1 MAQDKRVFTGGMDKD
16 SEPRLI
22 KQGDYRDAKNIR
34 NIASSDGTSGSVENI
49 EGTQEVNYNFID
61 ESETVVEIIE
71 EEVIEEPPVPQTH
84 YYQDIIL
91 TGRQET
97 GGYYAVNQVRNTF
110 VTPNNPNAISIDAW
124 PVGIFPSWSDG
135 DFANAE
141 FLYTDTAA
149 AIYANFNPEN
159 GLHSQNIPLLHYNS
173 GTEMTGHSEV
183 YYIPSFSYNDSFDY
197 IPLTPDIQMNG
208 TSTIIIRIIAD
219 QPNLDF
225 KIDFFSNA
233 FQQSGSGLWS
243 NTVDDF
249 PPYGQ
254 LNIQQT
260 EGVFTKINLGCWNS
274 FIVVE
279 GGFGVDPIDPEDGG
293 PIGVDDP
300 FSGGGAV
307 TEVQMTIT
315 GINPTTPQD
324 PQNEFKI
331 FSIIENGNGTI
342 QALPFAQNVFDQF
355 ESDFNSGDLF
365 EFDGDQTEIAASLHD
380 KLSVP
385 FSTQIYVSGSTSAST
400 HTISTLNNNVAT
412 SFGAN
417 TQLGVVRSSN
427 LSATASA
434 SNFYN
439 LESYNSL
446 SSFSSYRSSGIN
458 FINANSSV
466 SILNDSITIESPVR
480 GSFNREVFF
489 PVPLGGMVKG
499 DIYRIEANI
508 STFSS
513 SGNSITFQTQDG
525 KNVSPAVTST
535 NSSFSFQFEAQGNN
549 QLFKLVVANDFAEQ
563 DTIVMSN
570 VSIRQFRNPETEL
583 IVIFRASYGFDLV
596 FSTDA
601 ATAISDYQAGTSQ
614 RDLAWFDGVDVN
626 LNQTTQYGS
635 GYDNLL
641 EDIANYDTQVAQ
653 LQGTIAGLQGQL
665 TSLITEYNSTI
676 SFLNFASEMDSAEAI
691 GSYNLITMG
700 AFNLESVI
708 ANNDETLAGLFQVLE
723 GIGDG
728 SYEEGYTTGV
738 ESQASIIA
746 GLQSDLAVAIE
757 NAENTN
763 TTVINALG
771 QNLITNG
778 DFGDSS
784 GISSFPFT
792 MSLND
797 GSNGWIHYN
806 DPANFGS
813 GALTSGEV
821 VAITTTEGS
830 SILKMARGAIA
841 NDSMT
846 AAAAFNNTTES
857 LDITEPGKFYR
868 LSFDVV
874 KSVAAGSS
882 DAGNE
887 ENSELSYYD
896 GGSSWITIGSVS
908 SGDQKTIYYES
919 TGLKFAIRLSE
930 NLREVH
936 LDNFNLQEISADSID
951 DYQNLLIQ
959 NEAANAELAQIQEA
973 VNEAIGSV
981 QPTTFGGVQDLIQ
994 AYQQASASANEIS
1007 SELGDLITL
1016 LNSASFSNE
1025 EVQGNITDQIA
1036 ILEDAI
1042 QAVVD
1047 IDSNIS
1053 SNSSYSDI
1061 IGFVSAASA
1070 VSSDYTVLV
1079 DSITELQQ
1087 TVGGI
1092 VTAGAGEE
1100 FLNPEGYAITSPTVL
1115 GDYALYQTQLD
1126 AMTGHVQSLL
1136 NMLSG
1141 LATAN
1146 SGLLSDLAQQTQ
1158 DAQDA
1163 ADAAATQFASD
1174 LAAANAETQAA
1185 QEALAAAQAAAD
1197 AAYLFGY
1204 NDSSLEANQ
1213 QLEVA
1218 LTNLN
1223 AATATLEGVN
1233 PNIAAAQENLTSLID
1248 IAYNLQNQLDST
1260 TPEDG
1265 ISQSDVDAAIAN
1277 GEEIAQTLQLAL
1289 DAAITNLP
1297 LTNLISNGDF
1307 ANNSLENV
1315 NIFNSSSETTWS
1327 IEDESLLLSN
1337 PGYALNQ
1344 SVAGSS
1350 SYVEMLSSTLTQGNY
1365 IFSYDIP
1372 GSGAPQVKLR
1382 EIIGGSSPEINIG
1395 DPIIQGTS
1403 VIHTFAFTPSDP
1415 SGSTAKLRMFGQSF
1429 DGTVDNISL
1438 VKLPDNVTLTDTI
1451 ISQMT
1456 TDYQS
1461 IQQLIVQQA
1470 VSIANMFSED
1480 QLNDKYEEGFADG
1493 AASVDITSDNQAV
1506 SDQAYLYGYN
1516 DGQLS
1521 INPDNLFT
1529 QDEIEDLEQEAYLQG
1544 ITDAGNADFDSVNE
1558 LIANAMNSSVYF
1570 QGMHL
1575 EVSADIIALLGLLTN
1590 LSNGA
1595 QDFTATTLAAALGD
1609 LSLISTVS
1617 EGYINDYNAEY
1628 TQNVSNINEII
1639 TIIQQQL
1646 LTLEQNPVQSN
1657 NVNEEFSFV
1666 LYGDVDLEV
1675 DSDGSTNIFNGQGN
1689 FANVNQ
1695 GQAIRLVYWNENVP
1709 THQAPNVS
1717 RYIELVPNSG
1727 SSFASGILNSCHLF
1741 DNTESHISGGT
1752 YSSLGP
1758 HDHIRVIGSGTDN
1771 VSILKLSIKNFNVD
1785 NLAMSTITGPT
1796 IADDYEFIDSNNE
1809 DLDRGFHFTISV
1821 LAGDPDWQFGLS
1833 HDNNLI
1839 SGSNLSGGSLTHVN
1853 LASGSHTEGGNASE
1867 VSETNL
1873 LTGTSANET
1882 FETNGGFATSS
1893 PEGTTTPWVY
1903 SSSSD
1908 YWQHASSR
1916 IAFNDDFLT
1925 KSVTLDPNT
1934 TYEVVFNCWCHFASY
1949 DPAQARNFSVDL
1961 GDTSLG
1967 QSSSSYNQTST
1978 SLWDPNNP
1986 VYEGGRRRWDAEPGS
2001 TVSVINDFSSPSDG
2015 SASNNHKVVITTGPN
2030 YTANILRI
2038 YGATTNNAPRVG
2050 GFTGRIDNIG
2060 IRKIE
2065 SASNS
2070 TVTYDV
2076 NLLYERTATSSL
2088 RSQLSGPL
2096 YNRSRILNGSARRV
2110 VKDKLTGITRERPI
2124 VAGGYK
2130 CIGSYEDKPK
2140 NRVYY
2145 FVYNEN
2151 TQRKYDC
2158 ILEYNLM
2165 NDSIQT
2171 VYQDDRPSSDNSQNN
2186 ILNFSDHR
2194 LITGVNKID
2203 DILYWTDNL
2212 NRPRKIN
2219 VELAKQNEKNINNPR
2234 FIFKDAYYKSS
2245 LETVYIGI
2253 GPNSHPFE
2261 VGDHIY
2267 AQLGSIAGPAATGIN
2282 GYSEILGVVRKPSA
2296 GTTFN
2301 VSEGSATVNAS
2312 TGHNLDD
2319 FAGDWIGILDN
2330 NFPIYYQ
2337 ISSVAQNT
2345 ITLASPYNGGNNTAA
2360 LPVQFNGENAVG
2372 LITNSPWPGAFTP
2385 VDGVIL
2391 YADPYSDIRLTNA
2404 YSPLISFG
2412 TYEDKMRYFD
2422 VVKHQPTHRPTL
2434 NLSVDVSFAA
2444 NNILDNVFQFKYRY
2458 VHKDDEQTSYSPIS
2472 DVAIDP
2478 MFALNSAVDAE
2489 DYGAIANKITITYDD
2504 TIADVKDI
2512 EIVARKG
2519 NNGEFVLVDTLTNNF
2534 IKYLKKVK
2542 NNYLPE
2548 YQFTDIQSSIKFY
2561 NNGTYPFVDKKDSDK
2576 LYDVVPK
2583 LAKAQTILS
2592 NNRLAYGNVL
2602 EGYDNTRLI
2611 ANSGYSFE
2619 EGTALEAG
2627 TVNITY
2633 NGSAGGSS
2641 QFSLGGN
2648 DGYSS
2653 YDPELDFSSINLS
2666 PDSQQQLSLSL
2677 GFFTQAYNNNGGEV
2691 SRRAGSLVGN
2701 YNMTGFGDIDS
2712 FCNEVV
2718 SQINSGN
2725 FEGGCSI
2732 SGGGSGVWVG
2742 DNPNNPTLYYMGFFS
2757 NTEAVTAS
2765 YLGGGIVRIL
2775 FTAAG
2780 QNNSSGYG
2788 TNVFGGT
2795 PSFSNFEDQ
2804 NNSYFTSGNGG
2815 LSSFKTGAFHNFGVA
2830 YFDETNR
2837 CSFVNTAPDYQ
2848 GVTAPGGVPL
2858 NGTRPYNKFFTESAG
2873 TPANTPSTVDINIYS
2888 QPPIWATNYQFYYT
2902 GNTTIDEFIQMMF
2915 VGAKV
2920 ATDSNDKQ
2928 IYLNMGALKG
2938 KDWSYNQANNSQ
2950 IDYNYVAGDRIR
2962 FISFDPG
2969 NGRQT
2974 FGEYIDLEIAGMD
2987 LYIGEDGDPFS
2998 VDSETEG
3005 FYLRINDPGNS
3016 AVLTES
3022 GTISIAHSGFS
3033 YGSSGYEKLIAE
3045 IYRPKKDL
3053 DEDLMVYYEIGDKIP
3068 IKSPGTSSRTHGG
3081 TAPQSQLFNF
3091 NKEIGDYISDSPAT
3105 VRLSSGDIYFK
3116 PRNMAT
3122 ETDGSPQEVFF
3133 PEDYYL
3139 NDFHRTNHYSRG
3151 RVNVVNNNSAERRLE
3166 ASVYFSETYSS
3177 TGSVNGLSSFN
3188 PANSPYF
3195 DYNKDF
3201 GSIQALKMRDND
3213 LLIFHES
3220 KVGRVLVQK
3229 DILNTASG
3237 EGLVSLSTNVI
3248 GNYVNLY
3255 KGEYGCCLQ
3264 PESIVGFGNIFYF
3277 IDIKRGAALRLS
3289 ADGLTVTSDQGMRD
3303 YFRDIGEMYVI
3314 NDPEV
3319 SQIENPFSI
3328 VAGYDPKYDEYIVT
3342 FPNVLDERKNLWG
3355 KDFVRWDSEKDK
3367 YQNKETQVLYESQ
3380 TLAFNERTNRWTS
3393 FYDFYPDYYGRV
3405 GRQFIGFK
3413 EGRLYKH
3420 NMTDRLY
3427 QDLYINNDDYLA
3439 SKGNSKYNSF
3449 YGQQFDSHIE
3459 FPFNTEPSSVKSF
3472 NAISLEGDA
3481 KLFASMYANTGQVI
3495 QGNGLEDGDKN
3506 VIRTSIGYR
3515 LVDGDIFNY
3524 QDGSG
3529 SEPYVRGNGT
3539 KFLDN
3544 LKKGDVVRIFG
3555 STKDSGSYT
3564 FVTRIVLSV
3573 VSNTLLLLSENVSLE
3588 LEGNH
3593 MEVLDYKTK
3602 EGVHYSMIP
3611 FVESIINTT
3620 DRGDLMRYEN
3630 QGDGSEINGVGFIQ
3644 NHQSSGFNLGTFFGE
3659 FNNSMY
3665 SLNKKIYPKDMFVG
3679 AEYVLAQQDLQ
3690 YPFSISSVNYD
3701 VQYQNYLSTVGSVFV
3716 CQKNTNFSY
3725 NARVISTDIKLY
3737 VRRLDNRVVLLGY
3750 PYAITEETISFVGN
3764 PDYSMQNESGGFLF
3778 VVKNGN
3784 VEGEKMKG
3792 QYMMTT
3798 LTTEHPGPA
3807 VLSKYK
3813 FNLYAANADIDKS
3826 ELSNK

>member
-34 NIASSDGTSGSVENI
+34 NVASSDGTSGSVENI

-61 ESETVVEIIE
+61 ESETIVELID
-71 EEVIEEPPVPQTH
+71 EEVIEEPPVPQIH

-91 TGRQET
+91 TGRQNA
-97 GGYYAVNQVRNTF
+97 GAYYAVNQIRNTF
-110 VTPNNPNAISIDAW
+110 VSPGNPNLISLAYW
-124 PVGIFPSWSDG
+124 PTGIFPTWSDG
-135 DFANAE
+135 DFEAE
-141 FLYTDTAA
+141 FIYTDTAA

-159 GLHSQNIPLLHYNS
+159 GLHSQNIPLVHFDT

-183 YYIPSFSYNDSFDY
+183 YYINSYTYNDSLDY
-197 IPLTPDIQMNG
+197 IPLTPNVQMNG
-208 TSTIIIRIIAD
+208 TATIIVRIIAD

-225 KIDFFSNA
+225 KLDFWSTANQVGTA
-233 FQQSGSGLWS
+233 GGALWS

-260 EGVFTKINLGCWNS
+260 EDPIIPAINIGSLNS
-274 FIVVE
+274 FILVD
-279 GGFGVDPIDPEDGG
+279 GGFGVAPIDPEDGG
-293 PIGVDDP
+293 PIGVDNP
-300 FSGGGAV
+300 FSGEGAI

-315 GINPTTPQD
+315 GINPITPQD

-331 FSIIENGNGTI
+331 FSVVENGNGTVEAI
-342 QALPFAQNVFDQF
+342 PFAQNVFNQF
-355 ESDFNSGDLF
+355 ESDFNSGDPF
-365 EFDGDQTEIAASLHD
+365 EFDGDMTEIAASLHD

-385 FSTQIYVSGSTSAST
+385 FSTQILVPGSTSAST

-412 SFGAN
+412 SFGVN
-417 TQLGVVRSSN
+417 TQLGVVRSPN

-434 SNFYN
+434 SDFYV

-446 SSFSSYRSSGIN
+446 SSFSSYRNSGLN
-458 FINANSSV
+458 FIDANSSV
-466 SILNDSITIESPVR
+466 SILNDSITIENPVR

-489 PVPLGGMVKG
+489 PVPLGGIVKG
-499 DIYRIEANI
+499 DVYRIEANI

-549 QLFKLVVANDFAEQ
+549 QLFKLIVANDFAEQ

-583 IVIFRASYGFDLV
+583 IVDFRASYTFDLV

-601 ATAISDYQAGTSQ
+601 ATAISDYLAGTSQ
-614 RDLAWFDGVDVN
+614 RDLAWFDGVNVN
-626 LNQTTQYGS
+626 LTQTIQYGS
-635 GYDNLL
+635 NYDNLI
-641 EDIANYDTQVAQ
+641 EDIGNYDVQINQ
-653 LQGTIAGLQGQL
+653 LEEVISTLQGQL
-665 TSLITEYNSTI
+665 TSVISEYNATI
-676 SFLNFASEMDSAEAI
+676 GGLNAASQMDGAEAI
-691 GSYNLITMG
+691 GSYNYISSGLTNI
-700 AFNLESVI
+700 ESVI
-708 ANNDETLAGLFQVLE
+708 ENNDETLAGLFQVLE
-723 GIGDG
+723 SIGDG
-728 SYEEGYTTGV
+728 SYEEGFSEGV
-738 ESQASIIA
+738 ASQASIIA
-746 GLQSDLAVAIE
+746 DLQSQLDEALE
-757 NAENTN
+757 NAQNTS

-771 QNLITNG
+771 QNLLTNG

-792 MSLND
+792 QSLNT

-806 DPANFGS
+806 DPSNFGS
-813 GALTSGEV
+813 GVNVTAESA
-821 VAITTTEGS
+821 AITTTEGS
-830 SILKMARGAIA
+830 SVLKMARGSVNSIHI
-841 NDSMT
+841 T
-846 AAAAFNNTTES
+846 AAAAFNNSTES
-857 LDITEPGKFYR
+857 LNITETGKFYR
-868 LSFDVV
+868 LSFDIV
-874 KSVAAGSS
+874 KSISAGFFGSGS
-882 DAGNE
+882 E
-887 ENSELSYYD
+887 ETSELSYYD
-896 GGSSWITIGSVS
+896 GTSSWITIGSVS
-908 SGDQKTIYYES
+908 SGDQKIVYYEATGS
-919 TGLKFAIRLSE
+919 TFAIRLNE
-930 NLREVH
+930 NFREVH
-936 LDNFNLQEISADSID
+936 LDNFSLQEISADSID
-951 DYQNLLIQ
+951 DYQDLLTQ
-959 NEAANAELAQIQEA
+959 NEAAQQELSDIQSA
-973 VNEAIGSV
+973 VNEVIGSV
-981 QPTTFGGVQDLIQ
+981 QPTTLGGVQNLIQ

-1007 SELGDLITL
+1007 NELGGLITL
-1016 LNSASFSNE
+1016 LNNASFSNE
-1025 EVQGNITDQIA
+1025 EVQGNITEQIA
-1036 ILEDAI
+1036 ILEEAI

-1061 IGFVSAASA
+1061 AGFVSAAGT
-1070 VSSDYTVLV
+1070 VSDDYSVLV

-1092 VTAGAGEE
+1092 VTAGQGEG
-1100 FLNPEGYAITSPTVL
+1100 FANPGGYSITSPTVL

-1126 AMTGHVQSLL
+1126 AMTGHVQTLL
-1136 NMLSG
+1136 NSLSD
-1141 LATAN
+1141 LSTAN
-1146 SGLLSDLAQQTQ
+1146 SSLLSDLQSQSSA
-1158 DAQDA
+1158 A
-1163 ADAAATQFASD
+1163 ADAAAAAQADFD
-1174 LAAANAETQAA
+1174 DQLAAANAETQEAV
-1185 QEALAAAQAAAD
+1185 EALAAAQAELD
-1197 AAYLFGY
+1197 AQYLLGY
-1204 NDSSLEANQ
+1204 NDAGVLLNQ
-1213 QLEVA
+1213 QLETA

-1233 PNIAAAQENLTSLID
+1233 PDIAAAQENLTTLIN
-1248 IAYNLQNQLDST
+1248 IANDLQSQLETT

-1265 ISQSDVDAAIAN
+1265 ISQADLDAAIAN
-1277 GEEIAQTLQLAL
+1277 GEEIAETLQLAL

-1307 ANNSLENV
+1307 ANNSIQNV
-1315 NIFNSSSETTWS
+1315 TIFNSSSETTWS
-1327 IEDESLLLSN
+1327 VENESLLLSN

-1344 SVAGSS
+1344 TMAGSS
-1350 SYVEMLSSTLTQGNY
+1350 SYVEMFSSTLTQGNY
-1365 IFSYDIP
+1365 IFSYDTF

-1382 EIIGGSSPEINIG
+1382 EVFEGSNPLIAVG
-1395 DPIIQGTS
+1395 DPIIQGNS
-1403 VIHTFAFTPSDP
+1403 VIHNFAFTPSDP
-1415 SGSTAKLRMFGQSF
+1415 SGSTVKVNIYGQSF
-1429 DGTVDNISL
+1429 DGSVDNISL
-1438 VKLPDNVTLTDTI
+1438 VKLPDNVTLTQTI
-1451 ISQMT
+1451 IDQVN

-1470 VSIANMFSED
+1470 VSMANMYTED
-1480 QLNDKYEEGFADG
+1480 DLDVYYNNGFADG

-1506 SDQAYLYGYN
+1506 NDQAYLLGYN
-1516 DGQLS
+1516 EGQLS
-1521 INPDNLFT
+1521 VNPDNLFT
-1529 QDEIEDLEQEAYLQG
+1529 QEQVDVLEDEAYLQG
-1544 ITDAGNADFDSVNE
+1544 ITDAGNNNFDFITQLVSTAMESADYMTD
-1558 LIANAMNSSVYF
+1558 MYT
-1570 QGMHL
+1570 
-1575 EVSADIIALLGLLTN
+1575 EVSSDIIRLLGLLTN

-1595 QDFTATTLAAALGD
+1595 QDFTATTVADALGD
-1609 LSLISTVS
+1609 LSLISTVDQQ
-1617 EGYINDYNAEY
+1617 YINQYNADH
-1628 TQNVSNINEII
+1628 TQNVNNINEII

-1675 DSDGSTNIFNGQGN
+1675 DLDGSTNTFNGHGN
-1689 FANVNQ
+1689 YANITQ
-1695 GQAIRLVYWNENVP
+1695 GQTIRLLYWNENVINHEIP
-1709 THQAPNVS
+1709 DES
-1717 RYIELVPNSG
+1717 RYIELVPNQG
-1727 SSFASGILNSCHLF
+1727 SNFSSGILNSCHLF
-1741 DNTESHISGGT
+1741 DNTESHISDGT

-1758 HDHIRVIGSGTDN
+1758 HDHIRVIGSGTGDAS
-1771 VSILKLSIKNFNVD
+1771 VLKLSIKNFNSD
-1785 NLAMSTITGPT
+1785 NVFMSSILGPT

-1821 LAGDPDWQFGLS
+1821 LSGDPSWQFALMN
-1833 HDNNLI
+1833 DNNIVSASNI
-1839 SGSNLSGGSLTHVN
+1839 SDVSLTHIN
-1853 LASGSHTEGGNASE
+1853 LVSGSYTEGGNVGV

-1873 LTGTSANET
+1873 LTSTADELI
-1882 FETNGGFATSS
+1882 FPLVDDGGFVASS
-1893 PEGTTTPWVY
+1893 PTNPSNPAWNYSFTEGWRNRTGNIVFDTDV
-1903 SSSSD
+1903 
-1908 YWQHASSR
+1908 
-1916 IAFNDDFLT
+1916 LE
-1925 KSVTLDPNT
+1925 KSVTLESNT
-1934 TYEVVFNCWCHFASY
+1934 TYELTWHCWMPIADGRRYSI
-1949 DPAQARNFSVDL
+1949 DL
-1961 GDTSLG
+1961 GDTSG
-1967 QSSSSYNQTST
+1967 GIESSSYNQTSS
-1978 SLWDPNNP
+1978 SLWTPDQNY
-1986 VYEGGRRRWDAEPGS
+1986 VYEGDNVKRFEAEPGS
-2001 TVSVINDFSSPSDG
+2001 NVAVIDSIAPG
-2015 SASNNHKVVITTGPN
+2015 GQRRARVIITTGPN
-2030 YTANILRI
+2030 YSANVIRI
-2038 YGATTNNAPRVG
+2038 YGGSPDPNPATTNDLNKAGGWTGNIKNFAIRKVG
-2050 GFTGRIDNIG
+2050 GTDSSTTNYNI
-2060 IRKIE
+2060 
-2065 SASNS
+2065 
-2070 TVTYDV
+2070 
-2076 NLLYERTATSSL
+2076 NLLYERTSTSSL
-2088 RSQLSGPL
+2088 RSQLSSPL

-2110 VKDKLTGITRERPI
+2110 IKDKLTGVTRERPI

-2145 FVYNEN
+2145 FIFNER
-2151 TQRKYDC
+2151 TAKKYDC
-2158 ILEYNLM
+2158 ILEYDLM
-2165 NDSIQT
+2165 TDSIQT
-2171 VYQDDRPSSDNSQNN
+2171 VYQDGRSSSDNSPNN
-2186 ILNFSDHR
+2186 ILNFSEHH

-2203 DILYWTDNL
+2203 DILYFTDNL

-2261 VGDHIY
+2261 EGDHIY
-2267 AQLGSIAGPAATGIN
+2267 AQLGAIAGTAATGIN
-2282 GYSEILGVVRKPSA
+2282 GYSEILGVVKKPSA

-2301 VSEGSATVNAS
+2301 VTNGSATVNAS

-2319 FAGDWIGILDN
+2319 FAGDWIGIQDASSN
-2330 NFPIYYQ
+2330 NFPVYYQ

-2345 ITLASPYNGGNNTAA
+2345 ITLTSPYNGGNNTAA

-2489 DYGAIANKITITYDD
+2489 DYGSIANKITITYDD

-2542 NNYLPE
+2542 NSYLPE
-2548 YQFTDIQSSIKFY
+2548 YQFTDIQSSVKFY

-2611 ANSGYSFE
+2611 ANSGYFFE
-2619 EGTALEAG
+2619 DGTALEAG
-2627 TVNITY
+2627 TVNILY
-2633 NGSAGGSS
+2633 NGAYEGNIGAGGSS
-2641 QFSLGGN
+2641 QFTLGGTGN
-2648 DGYSS
+2648 PST

-2677 GFFTQAYNNNGGEV
+2677 GFFTQAENWANSEV
-2691 SRRAGSLVGN
+2691 SRRAGSLVAN

-2725 FEGGCSI
+2725 FEGGCAMSTN
-2732 SGGGSGVWVG
+2732 VG
-2742 DNPNNPTLYYMGFFS
+2742 TNASDYYMGYFS

-2765 YLGGGIVRIL
+2765 YLGAGVVRIL
-2775 FTAAG
+2775 FET
-2780 QNNSSGYG
+2780 S
-2788 TNVFGGT
+2788 NVNGGGMDGGD
-2795 PSFSNFEDQ
+2795 FYNFQ
-2804 NNSYFTSGNGG
+2804 HQLSSYFTSGNGG

-2848 GVTAPGGVPL
+2848 GITAPGDVPL
-2858 NGTRPYNKFFTESAG
+2858 NGTRPYNKFFTEAAG
-2873 TPANTPSTVDINIYS
+2873 TPANTPSTVDINIYNR
-2888 QPPIWATNYQFYYT
+2888 PPRWATNYQFYYT

-2915 VGAKV
+2915 VGAKI

-2987 LYIGEDGDPFS
+2987 LYIDGEDAPID
-2998 VDSETEG
+2998 VNSETEG

-3033 YGSSGYEKLIAE
+3033 YTSSGYEKLIAE

-3068 IKSPGTSSRTHGG
+3068 IKNPGTSSRTHGG
-3081 TAPQSQLFNF
+3081 DSPQGESFNF
-3091 NKEIGDYISDSPAT
+3091 NKEIGDYISDIPAT

-3122 ETDGSPQEVFF
+3122 VTDGSSQEVFF

-3151 RVNVVNNNSAERRLE
+3151 RINVVNNNAAERRLE

-3213 LLIFHES
+3213 LIIFHES

-3355 KDFVRWDSEKDK
+3355 KDFVRWDSSNDK

-3439 SKGNSKYNSF
+3439 TKGNSKYNSF

-3495 QGNGLEDGDKN
+3495 QGDGLENGDKN

-3573 VSNTLLLLSENVSLE
+3573 VSNTLLLLSENINLE

-3611 FVESIINTT
+3611 FVESIINTA
-3620 DRGDLMRYEN
+3620 DRGDLIGYEN
-3630 QGDGSEINGVGFIQ
+3630 QGDGSEITGIGFVQ
-3644 NHQSSGFNLGTFFGE
+3644 GQSFGSNLGEFFGTI
-3659 FNNSMY
+3659 NNSEY
-3665 SLNKKIYPKDMFVG
+3665 SLNKRITPKEMFVG
-3679 AEYVLAQQDLQ
+3679 AEYVLAEQDLQ
-3690 YPFSISSVNYD
+3690 YPFYISSVNYD
-3701 VQYQNYLSTVGSVFV
+3701 DKYQNNLPSVGDIFV
-3716 CQKNTNFSY
+3716 CHKNTDITY
-3725 NARVISTDIKLY
+3725 NSKVISTDIKLY
-3737 VRRLDNRVVLLGY
+3737 IRRPDNKVVLLGY
-3750 PYAITEETISFVGN
+3750 PYFITEEKISFVKN
-3764 PDYSMQNESGGFLF
+3764 PDYSAQNEAGGFLF

-3792 QYMMTT
+3792 QYMMTK
-3798 LTTEHPGPA
+3798 LTTEHPGPSY
-3807 VLSKYK
+3807 LSKYK